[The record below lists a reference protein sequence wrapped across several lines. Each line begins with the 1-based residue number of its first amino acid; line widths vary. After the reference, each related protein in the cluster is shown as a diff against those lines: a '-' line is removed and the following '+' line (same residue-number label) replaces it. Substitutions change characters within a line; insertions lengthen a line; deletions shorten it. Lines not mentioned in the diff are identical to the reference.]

1 MMKKRGIYIASGGV
15 AMVVVS
21 FAVAMSIV
29 NETGSLDGEFSL
41 PDILEGMFDQVS
53 EKTQISP
60 GESVSFPFDASEDTE
75 MLLWGIQILDYQS
88 GDSISISISNIY
100 GDDFGKFSSSQP
112 AVFETMQVEKADTYS
127 FNVENTGPRSIT
139 TVMMFTKNPED
150 SDKFSDPNSPL
161 SKTLMPLAVSG
172 ILLFVGIAII
182 VVGVVILVIDY
193 RKKQS
198 EFV

>member
-1 MMKKRGIYIASGGV
+1 MMKKRGIYIAAGGV

-60 GESVSFPFDASEDTE
+60 GESVSFLFDASEDTE

-100 GDDFGKFSSSQP
+100 GDDFGKFSSS
-112 AVFETMQVEKADTYS
+112 
-127 FNVENTGPRSIT
+127 
-139 TVMMFTKNPED
+139 
-150 SDKFSDPNSPL
+150 
-161 SKTLMPLAVSG
+161 
-172 ILLFVGIAII
+172 
-182 VVGVVILVIDY
+182 
-193 RKKQS
+193 
-198 EFV
+198 